1 MNQPETYEPL
11 LIRLDDTRRKML
23 TDRVEAVAQQ
33 TALTIQQR
41 EAIERPIHTVPQQP
55 TEQALRIVQQTLDT
69 VMQSPEAMVQPQSA
83 SMIWQPVADEIEQRP
98 LEPKEQP
105 AATSSQVEQRE
116 QSQGIAVQQ
125 PILIEEL
132 PEITVPKPTQ
142 KRKAASKST
151 KSARSTKQAISKP
164 KREIPAKSAQS
175 IHNATAEQDTG
186 SLVGIWTTPQPES

>member
-1 MNQPETYEPL
+1 MHTVRFAQAQKRLLLCPVPVEEEKQAPQYEGIWWLLKQKKACYFRMNQPETYEPL

-98 LEPKEQP
+98 LEPEK
-105 AATSSQVEQRE
+105 SSQ
-116 QSQGIAVQQ
+116 QQ
-125 PILIEEL
+125 H
-132 PEITVPKPTQ
+132 
-142 KRKAASKST
+142 R
-151 KSARSTKQAISKP
+151 R
-164 KREIPAKSAQS
+164 R
-175 IHNATAEQDTG
+175 
-186 SLVGIWTTPQPES
+186 